1 MATMIVNDVEVE
13 IGPKDNL
20 ILAARKAGVEIPHYC
35 WHPDLTVVASCRMC
49 LVEVGE
55 KKPDG
60 SIVMGPKVVPACQ
73 TPAKDGLVLKTDTPR
88 VKQAQGQTLEFILL
102 NHPLDCPICDQAGE
116 CYLQD
121 YTFKFGKAHSR
132 LNEPKVQ
139 RIDKYHIGD
148 EIALFTDRCVMC
160 TRCVRFT
167 REVSGT
173 SELQVISR
181 GSVEEIDVFPGHP
194 CNNKLAGNV
203 VDICPV
209 GALCS
214 KDFLYKKR
222 VWWLKA
228 QDSVCTGCSTGC
240 SIRVDQ
246 DENIVERLKPREN
259 PLAQGNFMCDEGR
272 YGFKYI
278 HDPERLSAPRINGPT
293 PAQNGTNGHTVNG
306 PDPSADLT
314 FVDPWPAII
323 QLVRA
328 EIERAASS
336 HPDQFVVV
344 LSPFMTCEEAYLLAG
359 YVKSLSPKIRLAL
372 GPVPIVGEDDRY
384 PKDVRGENPPL
395 DKTKFTIRAEKCPN
409 RLGVEAVLNH
419 YQGEVASFDSVIAA
433 VKNGAIKGAYVVGGY
448 PTSWISDDDAMSFGS
463 LQTLIVQDI
472 LPSPLSR
479 AAKFVLAAGSFAERE
494 GTMVNYNGLAQA
506 IRPAVRP
513 PGDAR
518 PDGRILME
526 LVGRTGLFH
535 AATLRNELGENIPYF
550 RNLAEGEL
558 GELGCKLGDVSEP
571 VAAQS
576 P

>member
-1 MATMIVNDVEVE
+1 MATVIVNDVEVE
-13 IGPKDNL
+13 IGPKDNV
-20 ILAARKAGVEIPHYC
+20 ILAARRAGVEIPHYC

-73 TPAKDGLVLKTDTPR
+73 TPAKDGLVIKTDTPR

-173 SELQVISR
+173 AELQVISR
-181 GSVEEIDVFPGHP
+181 GSVEEIDVFPGQP

-222 VWWLKA
+222 VWWLKS
-228 QDSVCTGCSTGC
+228 QESVCAGCSTGC

-246 DENIVERLKPREN
+246 DENVVQRLKPREN
-259 PLAQGNFMCDEGR
+259 PLAQGHFMCDEGR
-272 YGFKYI
+272 FGFKYI
-278 HDPERLSAPRINGPT
+278 HNPERLAAPAINAT
-293 PAQNGTNGHTVNG
+293 RSSVSSIGTNGHAAKGV
-306 PDPSADLT
+306 DAPSDLT
-314 FVDPWPAII
+314 FVDPWPAIL
-323 QLVRA
+323 QLVRG
-328 EIERAASS
+328 EIDRAAAS
-336 HPDQFVVV
+336 HPENFTIV
-344 LSPFMTCEEAYLLAG
+344 LSPFMTCEEAYLLAAYAKG
-359 YVKSLSPKIRLAL
+359 KSPKIRLAM
-372 GPVPIVGEDDRY
+372 GPVPVVGDDDRY
-384 PKDVRGENPPL
+384 PKDVHGNNPPIE
-395 DKTKFTIRAEKCPN
+395 KTRFTIRAEKCPN
-409 RLGVEAVLNH
+409 RIGVEEVIKHYEGKVSNFAEVLSAAKS
-419 YQGEVASFDSVIAA
+419 GEL
-433 VKNGAIKGAYVVGGY
+433 KGAYFVGGY
-448 PTSWISDDDAMSFGS
+448 PSAWISDEDAKSFAS
-463 LQTLIVQDI
+463 LETLIVQDI
-472 LPSPLSR
+472 LPSPLT
-479 AAKFVLAAGSFAERE
+479 AIAKFVLAGGSFAERE
-494 GTMVNYNGLAQA
+494 GTFVNHAGLAQA
-506 IRPAVRP
+506 IRPAIRP
-513 PGDAR
+513 PGEAR

-526 LVGRTGLFH
+526 LVGRIGLFH
-535 AATLRNELGENIPYF
+535 AASLRNELAENIPFF
-550 RNLAEGEL
+550 RNLGEGEL
-558 GELGCKLGDVSEP
+558 GEWGCKLIEE
-571 VAAQS
+571 AQ
-576 P
+576 PAPTV

>member
-73 TPAKDGLVLKTDTPR
+73 TPAKEGMVVKTDTPR
-88 VKQAQGQTLEFILL
+88 VKQSQGQTLEFILL

-132 LNEPKVQ
+132 LQEPKVQ

-173 SELQVISR
+173 AELQVINR

-222 VWWLKA
+222 VWWLKS

-246 DENIVERLKPREN
+246 DENIVHRLKPREN
-259 PLAQGNFMCDEGR
+259 PQAQGNFMCDEGR
-272 YGFKYI
+272 FGFKYI
-278 HDPERLSAPRINGPT
+278 HDPERLSAPCINNPT
-293 PAQNGTNGHTVNG
+293 ANAPSHRSNGHSAKG
-306 PDPSADLT
+306 LDPSSDLT
-314 FVDPWPAII
+314 FVDPWPSLL
-323 QLVRA
+323 QLVRDR
-328 EIERAASS
+328 IEQAASS
-336 HPDQFVVV
+336 HPEQFFVV

-359 YVKSLSPKIRLAL
+359 FAKSLSSKIRLAL
-372 GPVPIVGEDDRY
+372 GTGSDRWRGRSLSQRFSRGKSSAREDQIHDPGGEVPQPSWGGGNTQTLSR
-384 PKDVRGENPPL
+384 RGHSL
-395 DKTKFTIRAEKCPN
+395 RS
-409 RLGVEAVLNH
+409 RLGVRE
-419 YQGEVASFDSVIAA
+419 E
-433 VKNGAIKGAYVVGGY
+433 NGLQGAYIVGGI
-448 PTSWISDDDAMSFGS
+448 PRRGS
-463 LQTLIVQDI
+463 VTMMRRFWV
-472 LPSPLSR
+472 PSR
-479 AAKFVLAAGSFAERE
+479 R
-494 GTMVNYNGLAQA
+494 
-506 IRPAVRP
+506 
-513 PGDAR
+513 
-518 PDGRILME
+518 
-526 LVGRTGLFH
+526 
-535 AATLRNELGENIPYF
+535 
-550 RNLAEGEL
+550 
-558 GELGCKLGDVSEP
+558 
-571 VAAQS
+571 
-576 P
+576 